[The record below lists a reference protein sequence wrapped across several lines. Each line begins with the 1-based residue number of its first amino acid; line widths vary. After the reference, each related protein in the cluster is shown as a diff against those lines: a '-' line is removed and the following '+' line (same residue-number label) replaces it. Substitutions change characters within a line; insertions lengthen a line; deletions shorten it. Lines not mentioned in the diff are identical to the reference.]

1 MKEHD
6 DNIESRIK
14 YDRFTNTGL
23 PYEIELDNPKLLAK
37 EKETTSFLVDRRKG
51 IDAAVEYL
59 REKTQENMIDLR
71 NATTISSLYSALAGI
86 TAIPAIAGLVKGDYF
101 SFASWSLIPI
111 IAGYFGVKNALI
123 AKKVIERSE
132 NIFEI
137 DQNNYYE

>member
-6 DNIESRIK
+6 DNIERRIS
-14 YDRFTNTGL
+14 YDGFTNTGL
-23 PYEIELDNPKLLAK
+23 AYEIELDKPELLAQ
-37 EKETTSFLVDRRKG
+37 EETTSFLVDRRKG
-51 IDAAVEYL
+51 IDAAIEYL

-71 NATTISSLYSALAGI
+71 HATTISSLYSALAGI